1 MSDELDVQKA
11 SRHFAAV
18 AFNYCWEL
26 IEKADRTPD
35 EDDEMLRLA
44 EASFWHWKNFDGHTD
59 ENLSIGYWQ
68 LARVYVLANHP
79 DRALRYAE
87 RCIEI
92 SDTASLEPFY
102 IGYAYEAHARALKA
116 KGDDAACCEVLAT
129 AYAIAES
136 VTGSESRDQLL
147 ADLETLGEQK

>member
-35 EDDEMLRLA
+35 EDDEMLRFA

-116 KGDDAACCEVLAT
+116 KSDGTGWEEVLAQ
-129 AYAIAES
+129 AYHIAES
-136 VTGSESRDQLL
+136 ISDLESRDQLL
-147 ADLETLGEQK
+147 ADLKTIGKRK